1 MKNKAIKLTN
11 ELRKCVST
19 LAKEVVALNKAERG
33 RTLNHNMVSGA
44 IYHRLNRPDYVDFG
58 YDEAVAVM
66 VVWTN
71 KENLQGLLAEFEVEL
86 QQREQQAARQV
97 YGIVKNAIPL
107 DEPDRDQKIEDVLRI
122 VERYHNEVRSISGIR
137 ALVEKCKAKGYRDL
151 DDDDIANLAA
161 EQEAHAAEC
170 LSEN

>member
-11 ELRKCVST
+11 EPAKCVST

-33 RTLNHNMVSGA
+33 ITLNHNMVSGA

-122 VERYHNEVRSISGIR
+122 VERYRNEVRSISGIR
-137 ALVEKCKAKGYRDL
+137 ALVARCKAKGYRDPRR
-151 DDDDIANLAA
+151 
-161 EQEAHAAEC
+161 
-170 LSEN
+170 